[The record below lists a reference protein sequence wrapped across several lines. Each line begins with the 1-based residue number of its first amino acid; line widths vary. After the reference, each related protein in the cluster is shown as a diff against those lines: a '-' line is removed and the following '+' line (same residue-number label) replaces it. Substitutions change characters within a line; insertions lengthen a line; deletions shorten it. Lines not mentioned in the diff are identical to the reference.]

1 MTEPRSNEPANPKK
15 PARAAGQA
23 ATQKE
28 PAKVR
33 PCTFLFVLGS
43 GFDPVDH
50 AMELS
55 ESFQSSARAGCDFS
69 AAKPVVKEAD
79 EWLADDAA
87 GFKTSVTNFAR
98 DWFDRFQMPFDESR
112 LLMRDYTDEGDR
124 RYAVAGYFPRQAGD
138 VSDNDDDSDDAAP
151 LDEPEVVFEAA
162 PSAAKLAMLK
172 AVEFVKAQPKKR
184 LITIAA
190 VLVLAVIAIA
200 VGPVVVEKT
209 QSLIAD
215 IQAAAKSD
223 PIDGHESDSKP
234 KTDASKDDSSDHK
247 LAAAKFSKATVKVY
261 TPEPDFFVTV
271 DGNPVRD
278 TEGELVKTPCAVTTS
293 VGPHRISVCREGWLD
308 LERRVNVAPDSEVSF
323 DVSEDEKGVGS
334 EILSSPHLRVAVGEP
349 IPLKALNSS
358 SPEVDPFVTA
368 DSLTIWFAG
377 DRKDGRGIFM
387 ATRPTQFHD
396 FEAPKLISRG
406 ADLAATP
413 SISDDELFIVYAVP
427 EKARLVMLSRPNAT
441 SAFSDKKTLR
451 QGEKDGT
458 FWPSSQIL
466 GDGKRVYWTEIDDDK
481 FAGYSMSRKE
491 LLKDFDKTLKVHLP
505 GEHPCLS
512 PDGLRQYDFDGKKL
526 TRYRRPN
533 LNTKFGADG
542 DVIAE
547 LELGGYEAVSE
558 QRQYFVAADEQWLFY
573 CDNPSE
579 SGDLFMVRLSDGPMW
594 GLKPTGKSIPAKA
607 ALAKTDKTEKVDPA
621 TTGEPKPAPESMVK
635 PETTASVK
643 PEPKPEPKP
652 PAKPVDPR
660 TIPLPYASHWKAYVA
675 LMSERKYDDALALW
689 QTNRTNPAFEPFKE
703 LLDWDQQEFK
713 ALQAFWEDIDKS
725 LKGMAVK
732 EEFRIGP
739 TKLEF
744 VEYTDGI
751 LIGRRGTAEVKRAYK
766 ELAASDLSGIF
777 DRIHKGPEPEPQHR
791 FAAFLTYDKQA
802 VERTLRLRA
811 DKAGELGATL
821 MDRRAR
827 RRLALG
833 KAEFDRKNYG
843 VGAGFLLEAEQLA
856 EPGSPIR
863 KEIDDIQSILLTLV
877 KWTPRGKRTWDIAD
891 GVYKA
896 STQRFENS
904 MLISSEQ
911 FANFEL
917 KLEWMCEDA
926 VQSQGGVYFH
936 YAGTGDIY
944 ENSYKIHVA
953 NDPGVRPDSY
963 SSGSLFGISSP
974 SSNAVKKFGE
984 WNTLNIKVVS
994 EKVTVL
1000 INGKQ
1005 VLRTDLGSTKIP
1017 KKGFVGLDGGI
1028 GGVTYRKVVL
1038 SELPGE

>member
-1 MTEPRSNEPANPKK
+1 MAEPRPSQPANSKNSDKTSGRSAAKTK
-15 PARAAGQA
+15 PV
-23 ATQKE
+23 
-28 PAKVR
+28 KVR
-33 PCTFLFVLGS
+33 PCSFLFVLGS

-55 ESFQSSARAGCDFS
+55 ESFQSSAQAGCDFS

-98 DWFDRFQMPFDESR
+98 DWFDRFQMPFDETR
-112 LLMRDYTDEGDR
+112 LLMRDYTDADDR
-124 RYAVAGYFPRQAGD
+124 RYAVAGYFPRAAD
-138 VSDNDDDSDDAAP
+138 AATDSDDDDSDDAAP

-162 PSAAKLAMLK
+162 PSGAKLALLK
-172 AVEFVKAQPKKR
+172 AAEILKGQPKTR

-190 VLVLAVIAIA
+190 VLTLAVVAIA
-200 VGPVVVEKT
+200 VGPLVVEKT
-209 QSLIAD
+209 QSLIGD
-215 IQAAAKSD
+215 IQTAAKNDLSND
-223 PIDGHESDSKP
+223 DGESEDKP
-234 KTDASKDDSSDHK
+234 KTKPKDDPSGSK
-247 LAAAKFSKATVKVY
+247 LAAAKFSKATVRVY
-261 TPEPDFFVTV
+261 TPEPDFFVSV

-278 TEGELVKTPCAVTTS
+278 AEGEYIKTPCAVTTT
-293 VGPHRISVCREGWLD
+293 VGPHRISVYRAGWLD
-308 LERRVNVAPDSEVSF
+308 LERRVNVAPDSEVTF

-334 EILSSPHLRVAVGEP
+334 EILSSPYLTAEVGEP
-349 IPLKALNSS
+349 IPLKAINTT
-358 SPEVDPFVTA
+358 SPEVDPFISA

-377 DRKDGRGIFM
+377 DRKDGRGVFM
-387 ATRPTQFHD
+387 STRPTQFHD
-396 FEAPKLISRG
+396 FEAPKLMSRG

-413 SISDDELFIVYAVP
+413 SISDDELFIVYAIP

-451 QGEKDGT
+451 QAESEGT

-466 GDGKRVYWTEIDDDK
+466 GDGKRVYWTEISDDK
-481 FAGYSMSRKE
+481 FAGFSMSRKE
-491 LLKDFDKTLKVHLP
+491 LLRDFEKTLKVHLP
-505 GEHPCLS
+505 GEHPCFS

-526 TRYRRPN
+526 TRYRRAN
-533 LNTKFGADG
+533 LNTKFGTEG

-547 LELGGYEAVSE
+547 LQLGGYETVAE

-607 ALAKTDKTEKVDPA
+607 ALAKTDKTSKVDPA
-621 TTGEPKPAPESMVK
+621 TGDPKPDSENMVK
-635 PETTASVK
+635 PETTASV
-643 PEPKPEPKP
+643 KPEPKP

-660 TIPLPYASHWKAYVA
+660 TIPLPYASHWTAFAA
-675 LMSERKYDDALALW
+675 LMSERKYDDAQALW
-689 QTNRTNPAFEPFKE
+689 QTNQANPAFEPFKE

-713 ALQAFWEDIDKS
+713 ALTAFWEDIDKS
-725 LKGMAVK
+725 LKGMTAK
-732 EEFRIGP
+732 EEIRIGP

-744 VEYTDGI
+744 VEFTDGI
-751 LIGRRGTAEVKRAYK
+751 VIGRRGTAEVKRPYK

-777 DRIHKGPEPEPQHR
+777 DRLHKGPEPEPQYR
-791 FAAFLTYDKQA
+791 FAAFMAYDKQA
-802 VERTLRLRA
+802 VERNLRLRA
-811 DKAGELGATL
+811 DKAGTLGTAL

-827 RRLALG
+827 RRLVLG

-843 VGAGFLLEAEQLA
+843 VGANYLQEAEQLA
-856 EPGSPIR
+856 EPGSSIK
-863 KEIDDIQSILLTLV
+863 KEIDEIQAILLSLV
-877 KWTPRGKRTWDIAD
+877 KWEPRGKRTWEIAD

-904 MLISSEQ
+904 MLLSSLQ
-911 FANFEL
+911 FENFEL

-984 WNTLNIKVVS
+984 WNTLNIKVVN
-994 EKVTVL
+994 EKVTVI

-1005 VLRTDLGSTKIP
+1005 VLRTELGSTKIP

-1028 GGVTYRKVVL
+1028 GGVPYRKVVL
-1038 SELPGE
+1038 NELPGQ